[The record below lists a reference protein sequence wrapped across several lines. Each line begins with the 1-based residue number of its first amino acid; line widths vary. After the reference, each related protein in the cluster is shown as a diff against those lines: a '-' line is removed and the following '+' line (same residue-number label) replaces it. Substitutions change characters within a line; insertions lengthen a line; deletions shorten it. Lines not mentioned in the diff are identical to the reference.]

1 MVIVGGGPA
10 GRSSAAAT
18 ISAEPPILGRIIVLE
33 KGRSP
38 RDKYCGGAL
47 RSGRHPVPVLAT
59 PRTGALRSGRH
70 PVPVPCSEKWATP
83 RTGAVGDTPYR

>member
-47 RSGRHPVPVLAT
+47 RSGRHPVPAT
-59 PRTGALRSGRH
+59 PRTGAGDTPYR
-70 PVPVPCSEKWATP
+70 CSEKWATP
-83 RTGAVGDTPYR
+83 RTGTVL